1 MPFIQAFRTKRRL
14 GIPRVGVGMLIIRCW
29 GRVQRCGL
37 VLNGLTPCIR
47 WWIIATPIIWNP
59 PGKISLWATPSGG
72 TQEAPGILWSTWCE
86 QSLWE
91 HTLRQKRKMRL
102 PLKKC
107 TTKEKGFHGGNR
119 FLLVSS
125 TFWLPPWMAF
135 LRSHSDPF
143 PFFGGMEW
151 NRWTGDPSWNLS
163 LQKAIIKSFWGWMG
177 SLAHGVLTT
186 HKCSKA
192 PVNLCN

>member
-102 PLKKC
+102 PLKNALQKRRAFMEVTAFFLSHLLSGC
-107 TTKEKGFHGGNR
+107 LHGWPFSGPIR
-119 FLLVSS
+119 IHSLSS
-125 TFWLPPWMAF
+125 EGWSGTVGPRTLAGTC
-135 LRSHSDPF
+135 PF
-143 PFFGGMEW
+143 
-151 NRWTGDPSWNLS
+151 RKRLLS
-163 LQKAIIKSFWGWMG
+163 LSGDGWDPWHMG
-177 SLAHGVLTT
+177 SSLLTNARR
-186 HKCSKA
+186 HR
-192 PVNLCN
+192 